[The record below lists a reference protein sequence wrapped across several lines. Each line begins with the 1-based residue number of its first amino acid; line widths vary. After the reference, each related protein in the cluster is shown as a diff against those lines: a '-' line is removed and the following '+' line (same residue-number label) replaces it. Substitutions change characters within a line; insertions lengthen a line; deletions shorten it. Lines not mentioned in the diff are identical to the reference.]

1 MNMGMARC
9 KKRYQRQLYIGW
21 LLPAVARNVN
31 VLFQCLWPEMAALRV
46 EKRFFGLDRWLQY
59 QSAVVLCKHGVQ
71 IDKDALGTPTTRAEK
86 GLHPTGMPKRRR
98 LDVAP
103 PTPVPQRN
111 RESHTLVDVREKP
124 KALPKPGSYKNNRPT
139 AWYSDGGHCC
149 ACQKLAE
156 RLGYMVNIYEGER
169 NRKPV
174 WKRHMPTVM
183 PAHWTHVNGDAR
195 VPKRSTAC
203 LECSKRLRRP
213 VWLCPECHKSH
224 EIWDHEM
231 AKPASHRVTVG

>member
-1 MNMGMARC
+1 MRA
-9 KKRYQRQLYIGW
+9 
-21 LLPAVARNVN
+21 
-31 VLFQCLWPEMAALRV
+31 

-103 PTPVPQRN
+103 PTPVPPRN
-111 RESHTLVDVREKP
+111 RESHTLVDVRKKP
-124 KALPKPGSYKNNRPT
+124 KALPKPGSYKNHRAT
-139 AWYSDGGHCC
+139 AWYTSGGHCC

-169 NRKPV
+169 NWKPV
-174 WKRHMPTVM
+174 WVRHMPTVM
-183 PAHWTHVNGDAR
+183 PDHWMHVNGDAC
-195 VPKRSTAC
+195 VPKRRTAC
-203 LECSKRLRRP
+203 LDCSKRLRRP
-213 VWLCPECHKSH
+213 VWLCPECR
-224 EIWDHEM
+224 EW
-231 AKPASHRVTVG
+231 RTR